1 MSIALKSINIKNLL
15 SFGPDGI
22 GPEGKGL
29 PLESLNII
37 IGPNGSG
44 KSNLLEAIGL
54 LQAAPR
60 DLPAP
65 LRVGGGIREWLWMS
79 RENEPAPVAT
89 IEAIVHYP
97 NGRGHS
103 NEWLRYNLSLTEEE
117 QRTIIVDER
126 LETKDDALRLGKPFF
141 YFGYENGVPMLAV
154 KEHSNDRRNLRRQAL
169 NRQQKN
175 GSNGQEHS
183 EGAANAQQPPLQ
195 ELEQLNPRQS
205 VLQQRKDPELY
216 PELTFVGQQF
226 DAFRL
231 YNQWV
236 FNRNSASRQPQPPDD
251 PNDILEEDARNL
263 GLVLNNLKFSR
274 VRGELL
280 KYLKEFYSGAE
291 DVDVRVRG
299 GSVQTSLLENG
310 FRPTPATR
318 LSDGT
323 LRWLALMALLLDPY
337 LPPLI
342 CIDEPE
348 LGLHPDIIPTLAEL
362 LREAA
367 ERSQLIITSHSADLV
382 NEFTNTPEVVV
393 ICEKEEWATR
403 MQRLEVTEELSEWLD
418 KYRLGV
424 FWQLGNIGGT
434 RF

>member
-1 MSIALKSINIKNLL
+1 MILQ
-15 SFGPDGI
+15 
-22 GPEGKGL
+22 
-29 PLESLNII
+29 PLNGHQANNENGYESRNESLNH
-37 IGPNGSG
+37 
-44 KSNLLEAIGL
+44 
-54 LQAAPR
+54 Q
-60 DLPAP
+60 
-65 LRVGGGIREWLWMS
+65 
-79 RENEPAPVAT
+79 
-89 IEAIVHYP
+89 
-97 NGRGHS
+97 
-103 NEWLRYNLSLTEEE
+103 
-117 QRTIIVDER
+117 
-126 LETKDDALRLGKPFF
+126 
-141 YFGYENGVPMLAV
+141 
-154 KEHSNDRRNLRRQAL
+154 
-169 NRQQKN
+169 
-175 GSNGQEHS
+175 
-183 EGAANAQQPPLQ
+183 
-195 ELEQLNPRQS
+195 QS
-205 VLQQRKDPELY
+205 VLQQRKDPEAY

-231 YNQWV
+231 YSQWV
-236 FNRNSASRQPQPPDD
+236 FNRGAASRQPQPPDD
-251 PNDILEEDARNL
+251 PNDVLEEDARNL

-274 VRGELL
+274 VRGDLL

-299 GSVQTSLLENG
+299 GSVQTSLLEND

-342 CIDEPE
+342 CIYEPE

-367 ERSQLIITSHSADLV
+367 ERSQLIVTTHSADLV
-382 NEFTNTPEVVV
+382 NTFTNTPGVVV
-393 ICEKEEWATR
+393 VCEKERDATK

-418 KYRLGV
+418 KYRLGE